1 MQNEA
6 PLASPNDLKLA
17 VVGLGHVG
25 LPTALGFAD
34 LGWWVVGAEDDPE
47 KAEAIAGGHVP
58 FHEPGVKELLERYLQ
73 TERFTVE
80 RDVASA
86 IRGSDVVFVCVGT
99 PQRDDGAA
107 DLSQLDGVAR
117 TIASNLNGYKL
128 IVEKST
134 TPVLTAQQL
143 KRSIARYASGDEAD
157 LDEKLEVAVNPE
169 FLREGTA
176 VEDFFNPDRIVI
188 GVESEAAAGIL
199 RRLYRPL
206 VDRMGRTEEAT
217 FVVTDVNTA
226 EIIKHASNAFLA
238 TKVSFIN
245 MVADLCEATGANVD
259 DVASG
264 MGMDPRIGTAFLS
277 PGIGYG
283 GYCLPKDV
291 SAFRWIAGQHGVD
304 FSLLGEVSAI
314 NDARADR
321 LIARMRSAMWVLR
334 GKTVAVWGLAFKPNT
349 DDVREAPSIPIIER
363 LAQEEARLRLYDPA
377 AMPPFRD
384 IFPSSPPGIE
394 YCGSAEEATEGADAL
409 LVLTEW
415 PEFAAA
421 DLASVRERMA
431 APLIIDGRN
440 VFDPEKVR
448 SLGFEYHG
456 VGRP

>member
-1 MQNEA
+1 MD
-6 PLASPNDLKLA
+6 PLASRNDLKLA

-34 LGWWVVGAEDDPE
+34 LGWWVVGADDDQE

-58 FHEPGVKELLERYLQ
+58 FHEPGVKELLERHLQ

-80 RDVASA
+80 RDSASA

-143 KRSIARYASGDEAD
+143 KRSIARYSSGDEAD
-157 LDEKLEVAVNPE
+157 LNERLEVAVNPE

-188 GVESEAAAGIL
+188 GVESEAAAGTL

-206 VDRMGRTEEAT
+206 VDRMGRTEEST

-245 MVADLCEATGANVD
+245 MVADLCEATGTNVD
-259 DVASG
+259 DVALG
-264 MGMDPRIGTAFLS
+264 MGMDPRIGAAYLN
-277 PGIGYG
+277 PGVGFG

-334 GKTVAVWGLAFKPNT
+334 GKTVTVWGLAFKPNT
-349 DDVREAPSIPIIER
+349 DDVREAPSLPIIER
-363 LAQEEARLRLYDPA
+363 LTREEVRLRLYDPA
-377 AMPPFRD
+377 AMPPFGD
-384 IFPSSPPGIE
+384 IFPSSPPVIE
-394 YCGSAEEATEGADAL
+394 YCGSPEEAAEGADAL

-421 DLASVRERMA
+421 DLASVRESMA

-440 VFDPEKVR
+440 IFDPEKVR